1 MCSSARDCIFGTT
14 IVSSVTLILGDLWII
29 NFHIHWIYLLAC
41 SVAMHHSSVFRTLV
55 ESESSEQQK
64 ASSPGV
70 FYWEENEK
78 RENGSTRS
86 KYVKK
91 PPLYMSLE
99 SSVKRQLP
107 FEARHLFCI
116 LCLGGCVISNLFKK
130 SEVLKV
136 KMRLMELISFNHRA
150 LHFMRLSLCI
160 TKHEKAK
167 RKVVRCVIW
176 ISARIF
182 DDDSMQIEGKN
193 SRRTARG

>member
-1 MCSSARDCIFGTT
+1 
-14 IVSSVTLILGDLWII
+14 
-29 NFHIHWIYLLAC
+29 
-41 SVAMHHSSVFRTLV
+41 MHHSLGFSNFTA
-55 ESESSEQQK
+55 SQTESSE
-64 ASSPGV
+64 SNRRHHRLGD
-70 FYWEENEK
+70 FIGR

-116 LCLGGCVISNLFKK
+116 LCLGGCVISNLFQKVRE

-167 RKVVRCVIW
+167 RKVVRCVI
-176 ISARIF
+176 
-182 DDDSMQIEGKN
+182 
-193 SRRTARG
+193 